1 MRVPVVEAGI
11 FQASK
16 SHIKFGEVATLHLW
30 PPFLEFSPGF
40 TEHYMHIKSKLKGFQ
55 PAKWTYIGGG
65 VYEYS
70 VLHIPKRVRD
80 LREQSV
86 PWDPTCKRRDSLSSY
101 RLRQMCGHDSGGQR
115 DMQGISVKELLC
127 QILQVSIENVP
138 ATSKKR
144 KLVSPKTEMVEKP
157 PRNLFMCVANW
168 TNQNASF
175 DLEMFVLLQTW
186 RGCDKEFRSE
196 QF

>member
-1 MRVPVVEAGI
+1 
-11 FQASK
+11 
-16 SHIKFGEVATLHLW
+16 
-30 PPFLEFSPGF
+30 
-40 TEHYMHIKSKLKGFQ
+40 MHIKSKLKGFQ
-55 PAKWTYIGGG
+55 PAKRTYIGGG

-127 QILQVSIENVP
+127 QILQVSTENVP
-138 ATSKKR
+138 TTMKKP

-157 PRNLFMCVANW
+157 PRNLFMSG
-168 TNQNASF
+168 TSQRMHT
-175 DLEMFVLLQTW
+175 MFVL
-186 RGCDKEFRSE
+186 FHA
-196 QF
+196 